1 MIYQYKQKCK
11 RMNQQPA
18 PGLCSPQFSLSGSFC
33 TWSSIISLNLK
44 FLLLGLCGAIHAY
57 KWLTH
62 WYKTISKAKEQNIVK
77 TTLSRVCLQE
87 LRVWS
92 SLLKGPVCKIVG
104 YCVSF
109 TTHQIPTL
117 WAGIP
122 GTTVFDRL
130 GMRLHNHLT
139 GGTFKKSVACSK
151 TPTFL
156 NYFSL
161 ITWASPYYL
170 IHLSTCSLHSP
181 NMCSP
186 SI

>member
-122 GTTVFDRL
+122 RATVLDRL

-139 GGTFKKSVACSK
+139 GGTSKKSVACSK

-181 NMCSP
+181 NMCSL